1 MMRLFSGILCI
12 AVLTFSLL
20 ACAPGDDKVQ
30 RIKPNVIL
38 ILSDDQGWGDLQS
51 HGNPYLATP
60 ALDRLAEE
68 GARFERFYVSPLC
81 APTRASLLTGR
92 YERRTGTSWVSKGLE
107 NFHPEEVTLAELFQ
121 QGGYATS
128 CFGKW
133 HNGSHWPYHP
143 NRQGFDRF
151 IGFCGGHWS
160 NYFDTELEFN
170 GEPYPTTG
178 YITDV
183 LTDAAIR
190 FIHENNDEPYFC
202 YLAYNVPHSPFQVP
216 DEWYNRYAT
225 AGLEA
230 KDACVYA
237 MVENM
242 DWNIGRLLS
251 ALDSTGQAENTIVIF
266 LSDNGPNGNRYNGGM
281 RGVKG
286 SIDEGGVRVPFIIRW
301 PGAIPAGRL
310 IPDPAAHIDLMPT
323 LASFCA
329 LEHPDP
335 ASLDGI
341 SLDSLLRFPGAQLPE
356 RFIFT
361 HRSLETP
368 DESGAVRDRQYRL
381 VLSGNDTLLYD
392 MIDDPGQHRNVAN
405 YHRDIVRSM
414 AEAYAVWHAG
424 VVRDYRPATEIR
436 LGFPD
441 QVHAELPAHEADF
454 GGGIRFME
462 GHGWAHDWLTNW
474 RSPGDSIFWQV
485 QVEQAGRYRLEML
498 YSCPTGQEG
507 SVIRATA
514 GGQALEAVLNEPF
527 DLPFLPSPDR
537 VQRIEV
543 YEKPW
548 ARLELGDL
556 NLEAGPATIVLK
568 AREVPGLSV
577 ADMKGLQLT
586 QAD

>member
-1 MMRLFSGILCI
+1 MRHFSSLLCI
-12 AVLTFSLL
+12 AALSSGLL
-20 ACAPGDDKVQ
+20 ACVPGNDNL
-30 RIKPNVIL
+30 RRAKPNVIL

-60 ALDRLAEE
+60 VLDRLAEE
-68 GARFERFYVSPLC
+68 GARLEQFYVSPLC

-107 NFHPEEVTLAELFQ
+107 NLNPEEVTLAELFQ
-121 QGGYATS
+121 QRGYATA

-143 NRQGFDRF
+143 NRQGFGRF

-170 GEPYPTTG
+170 GEPHPTTG

-190 FIHENNDEPYFC
+190 FIQESDDQPYFC

-216 DEWYNRYAT
+216 DGWYDRYAS

-230 KDACVYA
+230 VDACVYA

-251 ALDSTGQAENTIVIF
+251 ALDSSGQAENTIVIF

-281 RGVKG
+281 RGIKG

-301 PGAIPAGRL
+301 PGAIRAGLR
-310 IPDPAAHIDLMPT
+310 IPDPAAHIDLLPT

-329 LEHPDP
+329 LEHPAP
-335 ASLDGI
+335 AGLDGI
-341 SLDSLLRFPGAQLPE
+341 SLDSLLRVPGAQLPE

-368 DESGAVRDRQYRL
+368 GEAGAVRGRQYRL
-381 VLSGNDTLLYD
+381 VLNGIDTLLYD
-392 MIDDPGQHRNVAN
+392 MTEDPGQNRNVAN

-414 AEAYAVWHAG
+414 AGAYAVWHAG
-424 VVRDYRPATEIR
+424 IVRDYRPATEIR
-436 LGFPD
+436 IGFPD
-441 QVHAELPAHEADF
+441 QVRAELPAHEAAF
-454 GGGIRFME
+454 GGGIRYME
-462 GHGWAHDWLTNW
+462 GHGWAHDWLTMW
-474 RSPGDSIFWQV
+474 RSRDDSISWQV

-498 YSCPTGQEG
+498 YTCPAGQEG
-507 SVIRATA
+507 SVIRATT
-514 GGQALEAVLNEPF
+514 GGQELEAVLKEPF
-527 DLPFLPSPDR
+527 DPPFLPSPDR

-548 ARLELGDL
+548 ARLELGAM
-556 NLEAGPATIVLK
+556 NLEAGPAAIVLK
-568 AREVPGLSV
+568 AREVPGLTV
-577 ADMKGLQLT
+577 ADVKGLRIIR
-586 QAD
+586 AD